1 MLRRVCS
8 EGLEA
13 LFCMLAPLGARHVI
27 TGVEH
32 VFAAGFTS
40 SPRIVLEKLNQ
51 SAAVRADYFINIVQP
66 PIPQILSRA
75 VQYSH
80 VELAPGALC
89 GSQSENEP
97 VGRISRPSQGISRCL
112 FQHLNTRSWKREMTY
127 VTRES

>member
-1 MLRRVCS
+1 MLGWVRS
-8 EGLEA
+8 EGFET

-32 VFAAGFTS
+32 VFAAGFTPPS
-40 SPRIVLEKLNQ
+40 RVVLEKFNQ
-51 SAAVRADYFINIVQP
+51 CAAVRADYFINIIQL

-89 GSQSENEP
+89 SSQSGNELA
-97 VGRISRPSQGISRCL
+97 R
-112 FQHLNTRSWKREMTY
+112 RS
-127 VTRES
+127 